1 MSSVKSGN
9 WTDPTVWSCN
19 RLPDAGDAVTIS
31 ASHTVTIPANT
42 LAKAYSLKQEGTL
55 VYASPSATLQLGFT
69 LTTGLIAYYP
79 FNGNANDESGN
90 GHHGV
95 VNGATLTTDRFGN
108 TDKAYSFNGYHWI
121 KVPQSASFQVNDFTL
136 SAWVNLGNSS
146 WSWTNMIIANPA
158 NQRPE
163 DAWHYGVKN
172 GASLLEG
179 YIYPGNYLYKTVNPA
194 SIQNNWHQV
203 IYTKS
208 GDTAKLFLDGVVQ
221 SSHSV
226 PVTIL
231 YDNPRGILIGADDDF
246 GSDGIADN
254 WFFYGKIDD
263 VRIYGRGLSDSE
275 IMHLYNLEA
284 N

>member
-1 MSSVKSGN
+1 MSSVKTGT

-19 RLPDAGDAVTIS
+19 RLPNSGDAVTIS

-69 LTTGLIAYYP
+69 PSTGLIAYYP

-108 TDKAYSFNGYHWI
+108 TAKAYSFNGLNNTI
-121 KVPQSASFQVNDFTL
+121 NIL
-136 SAWVNLGNSS
+136 SLN
-146 WSWTNMIIANPA
+146 
-158 NQRPE
+158 
-163 DAWHYGVKN
+163 
-172 GASLLEG
+172 
-179 YIYPGNYLYKTVNPA
+179 NYLNSISTDFSLSLWFKPGVNFT
-194 SIQNNWHQV
+194 NTTTRN
-203 IYTKS
+203 T
-208 GDTAKLFLDGVVQ
+208 FL
-221 SSHSV
+221 SV
-226 PVTIL
+226 PEGL
-231 YDNPRGILIGADDDF
+231 YQLYYESGFIRLEVWAQPHFALIYSVPATFSANSWNHIACSVRAGNPIKIYINGKEHIVGTAPLYLDTDDGIKTMIGAEPY
-246 GSDGIADN
+246 DGFIMN
-254 WFFYGKIDD
+254 GGLDD
-263 VRIYGRGLSDSE
+263 VRIYGRGLFDSE